1 MHGSSAEPGRSN
13 TATPARDICTDFST
27 LHPVPQPDLVVI
39 LAVSVAVVVIVLEEE
54 VLVAAVAGE
63 EHGSGSEAGQA
74 VLEAVPAGKG
84 ALLSPSLSSLPGV
97 VSRRAGGLLKG
108 THVEAGNVGLGS
120 AVGGSQ

>member
-1 MHGSSAEPGRSN
+1 
-13 TATPARDICTDFST
+13 
-27 LHPVPQPDLVVI
+27 
-39 LAVSVAVVVIVLEEE
+39 VVVIVLEEE

-84 ALLSPSLSSLPGV
+84 ALLSPSLTMSQELAAIHSRIKMSPLIMPGFGGSGRLGRGYDVRSLPGV